1 MSYLHPKF
9 EVCDSRG
16 ILTLLMQWRGRPG
29 KLRPE
34 RDLKPL
40 RCRCSALPVELVAIG
55 QQGTGNWERKSEASR
70 ETVFIGVYLFI
81 YLFLILFLL

>member
-16 ILTLLMQWRGRPG
+16 ILTLLMQWRGRPE
-29 KLRPE
+29 KRRPE

-55 QQGTGNWERKSEASR
+55 QLGTGNWERKSGASR
-70 ETVFIGVYLFI
+70 ATARS
-81 YLFLILFLL
+81 